1 MKEEFKSKKS
11 MFSIFIPK
19 ISKLYL
25 CFWRENS
32 KISKKLGK
40 RFIRNHDFYFD
51 SSREFEEGDLNIE
64 DAFIAHNPTDVID
77 EEMIQYEEIAKEEE
91 KDDLSFKS
99 RQKQLPK
106 W

>member
-1 MKEEFKSKKS
+1 MAR
-11 MFSIFIPK
+11 
-19 ISKLYL
+19 KL
-25 CFWRENS
+25 
-32 KISKKLGK
+32 KKLRYYLESK
-40 RFIRNHDFYFD
+40 VKDLSRNHDYHFD

-77 EEMIQYEEIAKEEE
+77 EEMIQYEEIAKEE

-99 RQKQLPK
+99 RQKQKQLPK